1 MGKTK
6 AGKSTL
12 HAIITG
18 GGWDA
23 IGVGKQRTTRFNRV
37 YEWKNIRI
45 IDTPGIGAPG
55 GKTDEEIAQ
64 SVIEESDVICY
75 VVTNDSIQETEFGFL
90 QVLKEKAKPLII
102 LLNVKNNLR
111 DSRRLEH
118 FLKDP
123 DKLFAMD
130 GKSGL
135 GGHIERIHRYAKQH
149 YANDYFDVVPV
160 LLLAAQMSRE
170 PAHKERKD
178 KLFKASKIQ
187 NFLDSIRVSL
197 VEHGVIRRSQTLLG
211 STVGAIE
218 HPNQWVTQQAQVY
231 QQFTDTLKNKR
242 ETIKKQIKAAAKDNR
257 EFLLQQIEEIFQD
270 TLNAIPSF
278 AEDHW
283 NSNEI
288 GLKLGWEQKLKAT
301 RFEERLNNA
310 YQETTQKFNKDVQE
324 AIEEVGNEFK
334 LIGKLGGGNFSFNE
348 QDSNNFRDLVR
359 IGGSLLLITGTILTF
374 FAPPIGMAIG
384 IVAGIVSMI
393 TGAFKSKDE
402 KRREAVQN
410 ISNSLNYQVS
420 SQKQITIQQAKGV
433 FDDYSN
439 SIDVNI
445 NTYFDE
451 LIQGLE
457 VIAEQLAIA
466 KRRLSDKANYL
477 NRAYAKRIIDWCT
490 EQYEPLTVESIN
502 RTIAKVKRDFGRSM
516 NIQTK
521 SEVKLRN
528 SQEDINRILQ
538 EVISIQR
545 LKYTK

>member
-1 MGKTK
+1 
-6 AGKSTL
+6 
-12 HAIITG
+12 
-18 GGWDA
+18 
-23 IGVGKQRTTRFNRV
+23 
-37 YEWKNIRI
+37 
-45 IDTPGIGAPG
+45 
-55 GKTDEEIAQ
+55 
-64 SVIEESDVICY
+64 
-75 VVTNDSIQETEFGFL
+75 
-90 QVLKEKAKPLII
+90 
-102 LLNVKNNLR
+102 
-111 DSRRLEH
+111 
-118 FLKDP
+118 
-123 DKLFAMD
+123 
-130 GKSGL
+130 
-135 GGHIERIHRYAKQH
+135 
-149 YANDYFDVVPV
+149 
-160 LLLAAQMSRE
+160 MSRE